1 MNQQEAEDI
10 AYNWHYDGKYAFY
23 DMEADEEDLQE
34 FIDPTQ
40 RGDGS
45 FVVKDNNEV
54 IGFFSFNQ
62 TGSNAVDIGLGMRPD
77 LTGNGNGQA
86 FLVAGLAFAKAAYNS
101 ATFTL
106 SVATFNQRAI
116 KVYKNLGFIELNTFM
131 QDTNGSRYE
140 FVKMKKDVDIE

>member
-77 LTGNGNGQA
+77 LTGKGEGNR
-86 FLVAGLAFAKAAYNS
+86 FLEAGLAFAKSTYHPAA
-101 ATFTL
+101 FTL